1 MDLSRSAAL
10 GFIAEA
16 MLTGI
21 FVGGGILTAA
31 YMPAGSAF
39 LRRLWLLQAPRIT
52 LAHRC
57 LAAAA
62 SLGCAFV
69 VTHIITIIVTCAT
82 EGVGWGATAWTLDLL
97 GLFAGF
103 MFMFVCRKSSNVR
116 SAESKKDNTWLCIW
130 TLATLG
136 SRIYDFLLL
145 FGIVKNASIY
155 TTPGSTVLAA
165 NFISEILVAVP
176 YALVAL
182 LGSLMMLRGP
192 GDDEGEDLGEVSRQ
206 SYAELGS
213 T

>member
-1 MDLSRSAAL
+1 
-10 GFIAEA
+10 
-16 MLTGI
+16 
-21 FVGGGILTAA
+21 
-31 YMPAGSAF
+31 
-39 LRRLWLLQAPRIT
+39 
-52 LAHRC
+52 
-57 LAAAA
+57 
-62 SLGCAFV
+62 
-69 VTHIITIIVTCAT
+69 
-82 EGVGWGATAWTLDLL
+82 
-97 GLFAGF
+97 
-103 MFMFVCRKSSNVR
+103 MFVCRKSSNVR
-116 SAESKKDNTWLCIW
+116 STESRRIILGFIW